1 MLFGAVF
8 NKMKRVH
15 IKTPAKINL
24 FLRVLERRPDGYHNI
39 ETIFQAVDLQDELII
54 EKTSDASVLTVPGF
68 SNLENEENLVAKAI
82 RRLELQIGRDLPAKI
97 ELNKNIPVA
106 AGLGGA
112 VTDAAAALIGVCSL
126 FNLDLSE
133 EAIYEVARSLGAD
146 VPFFLNGGS
155 AVGEGVG
162 DVLSPI
168 DLPVDYS
175 ILLVNPG
182 FYVSTATVY
191 QKLSSSLTGP
201 ACDGKLWAVIQE
213 HQHLEDLLH
222 NDLEAVAEGLYPE
235 ISEVRIF
242 LKRNGLNKTLISG
255 SGPTVFAIGASDQLS
270 GVAGILPGKWRAW
283 IVNPIKHGPTIS

>member
-1 MLFGAVF
+1 ME
-8 NKMKRVH
+8 RVH

-54 EKTSDASVLTVPGF
+54 EKTSDPSILTVPGY
-68 SNLENEENLVAKAI
+68 SNLENEENLVIKAI
-82 RRLELQIGRDLPAKI
+82 RRLELETGYDLPAKI
-97 ELNKNIPVA
+97 QLNKNIPIA
-106 AGLGGA
+106 AGLGGGS
-112 VTDAAAALIGVCSL
+112 TNAAAALIGVCSL
-126 FNLDLSE
+126 FNLDLSD
-133 EAIYEVARSLGAD
+133 EAIYEMARSLGAD

-155 AVGEGVG
+155 AVGRGVG
-162 DVLSPI
+162 DVLAPI

-182 FYVSTATVY
+182 FDVSTAAVY

-201 ACDGKLWAVIQE
+201 ASDGKLWTVIQE

-222 NDLEAVAEGLYPE
+222 NDLQAVAEGLYPE

-242 LKRNGLNKTLISG
+242 LKRNGLKKTLVSG
-255 SGPTVFAIGASDQLS
+255 SGPTVFALGASDQLS
-270 GVAGILPGKWRAW
+270 RVAGILPGKWRAW
-283 IVNPIKHGPTIS
+283 IVNPIKHGPIIS